1 LLQKKRVD
9 PSVNYNGAVRAAAQ
23 NGHRVVVD
31 RLFRVP
37 SVYSTI
43 DLPADLIKHICMI
56 RGRCTDI
63 CNGLQ
68 DLGLPALL
76 TLGILDE
83 LIPNEIRMWA
93 KWELVTT
100 VKHFHQRQEK
110 KKFLLKE

>member
-1 LLQKKRVD
+1 LAD
-9 PSVNYNGAVRAAAQ
+9 NNYAVRLAAYY
-23 NGHRVVVD
+23 GHLAVVD

-43 DLPADLIKHICMI
+43 DLPAEKIHHIGMI
-56 RGRCTDI
+56 RSRCTDV

-83 LIPNEIRMWA
+83 LIPNKIRMWA

-100 VKHFHQRQEK
+100 VKHFHDRHQAK
-110 KKFLLKE
+110 KQLLNE